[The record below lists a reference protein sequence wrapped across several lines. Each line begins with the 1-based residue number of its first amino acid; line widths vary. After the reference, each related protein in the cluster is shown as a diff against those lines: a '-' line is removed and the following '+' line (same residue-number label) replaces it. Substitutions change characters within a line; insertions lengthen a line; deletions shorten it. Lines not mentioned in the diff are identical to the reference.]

1 MAAETAKATSQIAVM
16 INDIQEKTQQT
27 VAAIDEIAG
36 VISQVNDYQ
45 TTISAAVEEQNA
57 VTQNIAQAISSAAND
72 SGVVLENLEDY
83 CTNVTKAQTDVDEL
97 SQDASA
103 LSKQVT
109 VLTGELSKLK
119 TRPAG
124 DEAPEHN

>member
-1 MAAETAKATSQIAVM
+1 M
-16 INDIQEKTQQT
+16 IL
-27 VAAIDEIAG
+27 
-36 VISQVNDYQ
+36 QVNDFQ

-72 SGVVLENLEDY
+72 SGVVLENLENY
-83 CTNVTKAQTDVDEL
+83 CTNVTKAQTDVDDL

-103 LSKQVT
+103 LSKRVA

-124 DEAPEHN
+124 DVAPEHN

>member
-1 MAAETAKATSQIAVM
+1 M
-16 INDIQEKTQQT
+16 
-27 VAAIDEIAG
+27 
-36 VISQVNDYQ
+36 ISQVNDYQ

-83 CTNVTKAQTDVDEL
+83 CTNVTKAQTDVNEL
-97 SQDASA
+97 SDDAA
-103 LSKQVT
+103 TLSKQVT
-109 VLTGELSKLK
+109 VLIGELSKLK

-124 DEAPEHN
+124 DAAPEHN